1 MENCK
6 RYCLVLLILLGA
18 CIDTALGQVITPN
31 KPPLLVYP
39 NPQSM
44 LLGGSLSVKPKLGL
58 TDNTGGATT
67 PVSSVTPQTF
77 TGNVTVNTA
86 GVVTI
91 SNPGT
96 IGTFVVAIRAVDSQG
111 AITIARFRLR
121 VRTVECNYYAVT
133 PASPYG
139 TGVAA
144 NKIGPAVGDFNN
156 DGKIDLVIIEH
167 QAHGITLL
175 LGDGSGNFT
184 VPPELFYRRN

>member
-1 MENCK
+1 M
-6 RYCLVLLILLGA
+6 R
-18 CIDTALGQVITPN
+18 
-31 KPPLLVYP
+31 
-39 NPQSM
+39 
-44 LLGGSLSVKPKLGL
+44 
-58 TDNTGGATT
+58 
-67 PVSSVTPQTF
+67 
-77 TGNVTVNTA
+77 
-86 GVVTI
+86 
-91 SNPGT
+91 
-96 IGTFVVAIRAVDSQG
+96 G

-184 VPPELFYRRN
+184 VPPNSFTGGIEYLEEAEAADFNRDGNLDLVLRTAFGFAILRGNGQGGFALSTNISSLTHGLTKDLTVGDFNNDGRPDVAYTQ